1 MGDQGP
7 YEEPST
13 VSPPLPLPEGF
24 TLETVLTIG
33 NVSMTVQG
41 FIRYG
46 MVIQDGPRF
55 FQISPRPTLLR
66 DSVPGKPNP
75 FSLRELERRGYKVLP
90 GITAADDLV
99 QINPGSY
106 CRISQAARNGLLN
119 H

>member
-1 MGDQGP
+1 M
-7 YEEPST
+7 
-13 VSPPLPLPEGF
+13 LPLPEQFG
-24 TLETVLTIG
+24 LETVLTIG
-33 NVSMTVQG
+33 NVSMSVQG

-46 MVIQDGPRF
+46 YVVQEGSRF
-55 FQISPRPTLLR
+55 FQISTRPTLL
-66 DSVPGKPNP
+66 SGSLPTAPNP

-90 GITAADDLV
+90 GRTAADDLV